1 MKKLNDSQVE
11 KLKIFLEK
19 ELEKISLEIVELDF
33 KRKNLNL
40 NYMHVSLLLDVIT
53 KE

>member
-1 MKKLNDSQVE
+1 MNNLNNSQVE

-19 ELEKISLEIVELDF
+19 ELEKISSEIAELDF
-33 KRKNLNL
+33 KRKDLNL
-40 NYMHVSLLLDVIT
+40 NYMHLSLLLDVIA